1 MGHPVFLD
9 NDDAPIS
16 RRPPDPDVALPSDL
30 ELDPFADVA
39 ARLLGRVRPVDI
51 RQRAQAEPPTART
64 YGKTS
69 MSSYPMSTRCTQ
81 PFA

>member
-1 MGHPVFLD
+1 MVTLYFHD

-16 RRPPDPDVALPSDL
+16 RRLPDPDVALPSDL

-51 RQRAQAEPPTART
+51 RQGAQAEPPTART
-64 YGKTS
+64 
-69 MSSYPMSTRCTQ
+69 
-81 PFA
+81 